1 VTGDGVNQTQLLAVA
16 ALALFAGSTLLL
28 SHVRWFRRRPLAD
41 RLAPYVPG
49 GSAVRSTSILVSAET
64 FGQVIGPLARAAGER
79 AARAVGVTEPLAV
92 RLERIGSPL
101 DVTGFRVGQLG
112 WAAVGLVTG
121 TVLAVAAQLSG
132 PVALLLIVTGPL
144 IGFLVVE
151 QRLAMESQAW
161 QRRVFLELPVV
172 AEQLGMLLSA
182 GYSLGAGLGR
192 LANRGKGACGR
203 DLQRVVGRIRQGLSE
218 TEALREWAAVAD
230 VDALHRLVGV
240 LALNRQSGDLGRLIG
255 EEARAI
261 RRDVHRE
268 LIETIERRGQ
278 QVWIP
283 VTVAALVPGVIFL
296 AVPFIDAL
304 RLFANS

>member
-1 VTGDGVNQTQLLAVA
+1 VNQTQLLAVA

-49 GSAVRSTSILVSAET
+49 GSAVRSTGVLVSAET
-64 FGQVIGPLARAAGER
+64 FGQVIGPLARAVGER
-79 AARAVGVTEPLAV
+79 GARAVGVTEPLAV

-101 DVTGFRVGQLG
+101 DATGFRVRQLG
-112 WAAVGLVTG
+112 WTAVGLLAG
-121 TVLAVAAQLSG
+121 GVLAVAAPLSG

-151 QRLAMESQAW
+151 QRLAAESRAW

-192 LANRGKGACGR
+192 LASRGKGACGR
-203 DLQRVVGRIRQGLSE
+203 DLRRVVGRIRQGLSE
-218 TEALREWAAVAD
+218 TEALREWAMVAD

>member
-1 VTGDGVNQTQLLAVA
+1 VNQTQLLAVA

-64 FGQVIGPLARAAGER
+64 FGQVIGPLARAVGER
-79 AARAVGVTEPLAV
+79 VARAVGVTEPLVV

-101 DVTGFRVGQLG
+101 DVTGFRVRQLG

-132 PVALLLIVTGPL
+132 PLAFLLIVTGPL

-192 LANRGKGACGR
+192 LANRGKGVCGR

-268 LIETIERRGQ
+268 LIEIIERRSQ

>member
-1 VTGDGVNQTQLLAVA
+1 
-16 ALALFAGSTLLL
+16 
-28 SHVRWFRRRPLAD
+28 
-41 RLAPYVPG
+41 
-49 GSAVRSTSILVSAET
+49 VRSTSILVSAES
-64 FGQVIGPLARAAGER
+64 FGQVIGPLARAVGER
-79 AARAVGVTEPLAV
+79 VARAVGVTEPLAV

-101 DVTGFRVGQLG
+101 DVTGFRVRQLG

-132 PVALLLIVTGPL
+132 PLAFLLIVSGPL

-268 LIETIERRGQ
+268 LIEIIERRSQ

>member
-1 VTGDGVNQTQLLAVA
+1 MQLLVVA

-49 GSAVRSTSILVSAET
+49 GSAVRGTGILVSAET
-64 FGQVIGPLARAAGER
+64 FGQVIGPLARAVGER
-79 AARAVGVTEPLAV
+79 VARAVGVTEPLAV

-101 DVTGFRVGQLG
+101 DVTGFRIRQLG

-121 TVLAVAAQLSG
+121 SVLAVAAQLSG
-132 PVALLLIVTGPL
+132 PVALLPIVTGPL

-151 QRLAMESQAW
+151 QRLAVESQAW

-192 LANRGKGACGR
+192 LATRGKGACGR

>member
-1 VTGDGVNQTQLLAVA
+1 VNQTQLLAVA

-64 FGQVIGPLARAAGER
+64 FGQVIGPLARAVGER
-79 AARAVGVTEPLAV
+79 VARAVGVTEPLVV

-101 DVTGFRVGQLG
+101 DVTGFRVRQLG

-132 PVALLLIVTGPL
+132 PLAFLLIVTGPL

-240 LALNRQSGDLGRLIG
+240 LALNRHSGDLGRLIG

-268 LIETIERRGQ
+268 LIEIIERRSQ

-296 AVPFIDAL
+296 VVPFIDAL